1 MEIAIASTEMPIQI
15 ITKTLA
21 ISGGKVMVVVL
32 FKNAHLFRDLR
43 TFTTGKNTISIRKN
57 YVLRL

>member
-1 MEIAIASTEMPIQI
+1 MASTEMPIQI

-21 ISGGKVMVVVL
+21 ISGGKVMVVVP

-43 TFTTGKNTISIRKN
+43 TFTTGKNTINSRKN
-57 YVLRL
+57 YVSRL